1 MQDAPPVSRAA
12 HPLYPTWIRR
22 TRAFYDIERS

>member
-12 HPLYPTWIRR
+12 HPLYLTWIWR